1 MKCYIVLE
9 FIDYSVPEI
18 VAVFLDKKD
27 AKNYI
32 QEHYWEDED
41 GDAGIYYEEHEIK

>member
-9 FIDYSVPEI
+9 FIDYNVPEI

-32 QEHYWEDED
+32 QEHYWEED